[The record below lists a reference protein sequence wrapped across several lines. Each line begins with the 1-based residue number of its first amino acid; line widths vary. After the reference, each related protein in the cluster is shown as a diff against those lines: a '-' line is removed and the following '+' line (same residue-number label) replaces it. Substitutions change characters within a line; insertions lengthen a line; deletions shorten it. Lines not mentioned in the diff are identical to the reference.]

1 MYIIQTT
8 DVTWVAEFSP
18 EAYEICKILME
29 ILTKKKRIIFLP
41 KNDSKYFVAFCS
53 FFPCSLTGIDNEKML
68 YHENLLHTYISLTF

>member
-1 MYIIQTT
+1 MYIIQTN

-41 KNDSKYFVAFCS
+41 KNDSKYYY
-53 FFPCSLTGIDNEKML
+53 GISNISAL
-68 YHENLLHTYISLTF
+68 NLRIVNTLVEN